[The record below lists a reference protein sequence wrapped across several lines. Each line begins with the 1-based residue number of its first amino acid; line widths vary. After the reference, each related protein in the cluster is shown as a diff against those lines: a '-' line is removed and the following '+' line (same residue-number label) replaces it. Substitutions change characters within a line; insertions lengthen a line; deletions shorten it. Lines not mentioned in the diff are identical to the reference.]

1 MGDHPTYKVGQHCD
15 TCSEHLR
22 ELRCPRSS
30 VVANKDSEYMDS
42 LREREDQAARI
53 IQRVLNLSEPPVLL
67 VAMDSENVEVQQ
79 GIDLTKRALGRI
91 KT

>member
-1 MGDHPTYKVGQHCD
+1 
-15 TCSEHLR
+15 
-22 ELRCPRSS
+22 
-30 VVANKDSEYMDS
+30 MDS